1 MDKREHQRIEDA
13 VDVIEEHP
21 HLAIGG
27 LIGHASN
34 SPEGVYIG
42 GVQLEER
49 QHGIAIGLVLDEERA
64 SRLFA
69 FLHDFSEGL
78 VPTWEDHSF
87 EQEIL
92 RHPEGAI
99 AHDGEA

>member
-1 MDKREHQRIEDA
+1 MDKHAHKRIEDA

-34 SPEGVYIG
+34 ASEGVYIG
-42 GVQLEER
+42 GVQLEKG
-49 QHGIAIGLVLDEERA
+49 QHGIALGFVLDDERA

-69 FLHDFSEGL
+69 FLHDFTEGL
-78 VPTWEDHSF
+78 VPTWEEHAFD
-87 EQEIL
+87 QEVL
-92 RHPEGAI
+92 KHHEGVVTR
-99 AHDGEA
+99 DGEA